1 MLADNVDSPWRAGD
15 ELRLASIVFFKFGE
29 QLGEAET
36 LLSRV
41 EPVGFLVSDFAEHSF
56 KI

>member
-41 EPVGFLVSDFAEHSF
+41 EPVDFLVSDFAEHSF